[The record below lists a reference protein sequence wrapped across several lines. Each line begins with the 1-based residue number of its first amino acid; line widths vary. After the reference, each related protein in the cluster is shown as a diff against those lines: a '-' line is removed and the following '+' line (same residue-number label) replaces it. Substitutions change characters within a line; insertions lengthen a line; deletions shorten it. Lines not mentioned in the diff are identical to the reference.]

1 MPSPLTHNVFR
12 ATLVAAACAVA
23 LPAGAGIFR
32 CTAADGSVSYQE
44 MECAD
49 TEHTRM
55 LDIPTQFPQVN
66 SASRDNLFAR
76 EAELDRR
83 LEAQRERDSR
93 EAVSRA
99 MQPPE
104 QPIPVA
110 DESAGYP
117 IWWGPPLFQNP
128 RPPNRPMKNPRP
140 KVNPL
145 NRGM

>member
-1 MPSPLTHNVFR
+1 M
-12 ATLVAAACAVA
+12 VAAVCAVF
-23 LPAGAGIFR
+23 PASAGIFR

-44 MECAD
+44 MACAD

-55 LDIPTQFPQVN
+55 LDIPTQFPQ
-66 SASRDNLFAR
+66 ADPAARERLFAR

-93 EAVSRA
+93 ESVARA

-110 DESAGYP
+110 DESVGYP
-117 IWWGPPLFQNP
+117 LWIGPPLFQKSP
-128 RPPNRPMKNPRP
+128 RPPNRPKNPSRP

-145 NRGM
+145 SRGM